1 MNSLLVLTPSIIS
14 SSRALL
20 NRLTKPKYAEE
31 LAGGAVLK
39 LADDEISQ
47 LERLADSF
55 GIVSKGVWEPK
66 VERK

>member
-1 MNSLLVLTPSIIS
+1 MPIVG
-14 SSRALL
+14 
-20 NRLTKPKYAEE
+20 LTKPKYAEE

-39 LADDEISQ
+39 LADEEISQ
-47 LERLADSF
+47 LERLAVSF